1 MRSLPARRLAAGA
14 LCAALLTGIAGSAA
28 MAADPVRED
37 HPVAPQLRQPAA
49 DALRAQAGKVRGSAD
64 VLTPVTEL
72 LNTIAKADKG
82 QLTAAQARQ
91 AGEAAKRAVA
101 EAVGRT
107 PAGSAAGS
115 PASAAVT
122 GQRAADPVSDAL
134 AALDKAI
141 DDLVQAVT
149 NGVGDVQA
157 VVTDLLTQVAGLVT
171 GLLTAVDAPADSAS
185 AAPADSASAAP
196 ADSSATPSPTATSS
210 ASASSSEPVTSA
222 VTLPA
227 ISLPSSLLSPA
238 S

>member
-107 PAGSAAGS
+107 PAGSAAAPAAGS

-171 GLLTAVDAPADSAS
+171 GLLTAVDT
-185 AAPADSASAAP
+185 PADSASAAP

>member
-107 PAGSAAGS
+107 PAGSAAAPAAGS

-171 GLLTAVDAPADSAS
+171 GLLTAVDT
-185 AAPADSASAAP
+185 PADSASAAP
-196 ADSSATPSPTATSS
+196 ADSSATPSPTAT
-210 ASASSSEPVTSA
+210 SSEPVTSA